1 MPAYTGKFALLCAAA
16 LIGLLPLLAVPA
28 RAADAP
34 AQAQPPQ
41 QPQPPMTNVR
51 LEQLIRRIDP
61 EAKGKPGFW
70 QLTVEKRR
78 VLVITDERADRMRII
93 TEVAAAGSIEPP
105 LLYRLMQAN
114 FDSALDAR
122 YAVGRN
128 VLWSTFLHPL
138 KTLHDADFISGVG
151 QVINLAE
158 SYGSAYSS
166 GGVTFGGGD
175 SSELQRR
182 ELIEKLR
189 QKAKEKET

>member
-1 MPAYTGKFALLCAAA
+1 MPAYAGRFMFLCAAT
-16 LIGLLPLLAVPA
+16 LVGLPPLTAPA
-28 RAADAP
+28 RAADVP
-34 AQAQPPQ
+34 AQAQPSQ
-41 QPQPPMTNVR
+41 QPPMTNAR
-51 LEQLIRRIDP
+51 LGQLIRRIDP
-61 EAKGKPGFW
+61 EVKGKPGFW
-70 QLTVEKRR
+70 QLTVEKRQ

-93 TEVAAAGSIEPP
+93 TEVAAGGGIEPP
-105 LLYRLMQAN
+105 RLYRLMQAN

-122 YAVGRN
+122 YAIGRN

-138 KTLHDADFISGVG
+138 KTLHDGDFISGVG

-189 QKAKEKET
+189 QKAIEKEI

>member
-1 MPAYTGKFALLCAAA
+1 MPAYTGKFVPLCVAAMT
-16 LIGLLPLLAVPA
+16 GLLPAISVIPA
-28 RAADAP
+28 GAAEAP
-34 AQAQPPQ
+34 AQAQP
-41 QPQPPMTNVR
+41 QPQPPMTNAR
-51 LEQLIRRIDP
+51 LGQLIQRIDP

-93 TEVAAAGSIEPP
+93 TEVAAAGNIEPP

-122 YAVGRN
+122 YAIGRN

-138 KTLHDADFISGVG
+138 KTLQDGDFISGVG

>member
-1 MPAYTGKFALLCAAA
+1 MSAFAWKIA
-16 LIGLLPLLAVPA
+16 LVCTAVMAGLPPSFTVPA
-28 RAADAP
+28 MAADTP
-34 AQAQPPQ
+34 AQTQPLA
-41 QPQPPMTNVR
+41 PMTNAR

-61 EAKGKPGFW
+61 AAQGRPGFW
-70 QLTVEKRR
+70 QFAVEKRR

-93 TEVAAAGSIEPP
+93 SEIAVADSIDPQQ
-105 LLYRLMQAN
+105 LYRLMQAN

-122 YAVGRN
+122 YAIGRN

-138 KTLHDADFISGVG
+138 KTLHEGDFISGVG

-158 SYGSAYSS
+158 SYGSVYSS

-175 SSELQRR
+175 SSELKRR

-189 QKAKEKET
+189 RKAQEKET